1 MGKRKDFSEFD
12 KGQILMVRR
21 LDQIMSKTAAL
32 VGCSRSAVVSIYQKW
47 SKEGT
52 VVNQRQGHGTYQ
64 GQWVGGMRHGYGIRQ
79 SVPYGMAA
87 VIRSPLRTSINSL
100 RSEHS
105 NGTAGTPGTGGG
117 ISPAASRG
125 GFVLTA
131 HSEAELLKAKKK
143 GLFFR
148 RSLLSGLR
156 LRKSESKSSLASQ
169 RSKQSSFRSEAAM
182 STVSS
187 AASDVNSTISLGE
200 AEGELLPTSTN
211 TNDDAND
218 DDGVDATA
226 TESYTGEWR
235 NDKRAGCG
243 VSRRSDGLCYQGEWL
258 SNKRHG
264 YGCTTFPDGTK
275 EEGKYK
281 HNALVSGKRKNLI
294 PLRASKIREKV
305 DRAIEG
311 AEKAAEIAKQKAE
324 IASSREVPPLLFQS
338 RTPLHMMVQWRTP
351 LDILFGGGHP
361 LFIRPDGS
369 LVPPPCQLRTPLHD
383 GVPWRTPLGNPGWTT
398 SADHFWGFP
407 SGQLGV
413 LQEPHRRG
421 GIMSGITGTVPCQT
435 TEGGAGSDETAAGKI
450 YLDSSNVRRK
460 DTKAMPPSLRLT
472 ETEATPSSLRLTETE
487 AMPPSLRLSDTETTP
502 PSVLLTDTEA
512 TPPSVLL
519 TGAEAMPPS
528 VLLTDTEATPPLVLL
543 TDTEAMPPSL
553 RLTETEATPP
563 SLQLTDTEATP
574 PSLTL
579 TDTETSVLLTDTEAT
594 PPSVLLTDTEATS
607 PLVLLTDTEVMP
619 FLMTAHARGKAEA
632 AMMAAQKAQ
641 EECRLARIAAKE
653 FSPSFQHRG
662 NGVECERPKPQPS
675 SDNDVEMM
683 SSETPDSTELYMK
696 GSTPP
701 ELTPDASPGPSP
713 TSKPRARP
721 KNARFLR
728 QSAVDDER
736 GGASEIQVLVEG
748 RSHGRPSAGSGLGEE
763 YLRTANTNGHRHSS
777 SNHKASS
784 REHGSSNHKPSSRE
798 KWAEWTSH
806 RTQTRLLEQDEEK
819 LSNYEMEMKPLQP
832 MDSNS
837 QKPYGQG
844 EERHRGKNRGKNRD
858 RERDRDREKERDR
871 EREDATRPGVE
882 SVQKLDSLRVGQ
894 KLEARP
900 LRRDLM
906 LSPPQK
912 SSPIAL
918 EHNNEKHTQLKA
930 NSI

>member
-1 MGKRKDFSEFD
+1 MSTGGRFNFDDGGSYCGEWDEGKAHGHGICTGPKGQGEYAGAWSHGFEVLGVYTWPSGNTFQGTWAQGKRHGIGVEN
-12 KGQILMVRR
+12 KGKWVYKGEWTHGFKGRYGVRE
-21 LDQIMSKTAAL
+21 STGASGK
-32 VGCSRSAVVSIYQKW
+32 Y
-47 SKEGT
+47 EGT
-52 VVNQRQGHGTYQ
+52 WNNGLQDGYGTETYSDGGTYQ

-200 AEGELLPTSTN
+200 AEGELLPTSPN
-211 TNDDAND
+211 TNDDGND

-226 TESYTGEWR
+226 TESYAGEWR

-281 HNALVSGKRKNLI
+281 QNALVSGKRKNLI

-311 AEKAAEIAKQKAE
+311 AEKAADIAKQKAE
-324 IASSREVPPLLFQS
+324 IALSR
-338 RTPLHMMVQWRTP
+338 
-351 LDILFGGGHP
+351 
-361 LFIRPDGS
+361 
-369 LVPPPCQLRTPLHD
+369 
-383 GVPWRTPLGNPGWTT
+383 
-398 SADHFWGFP
+398 
-407 SGQLGV
+407 
-413 LQEPHRRG
+413 
-421 GIMSGITGTVPCQT
+421 
-435 TEGGAGSDETAAGKI
+435 
-450 YLDSSNVRRK
+450 
-460 DTKAMPPSLRLT
+460 
-472 ETEATPSSLRLTETE
+472 
-487 AMPPSLRLSDTETTP
+487 
-502 PSVLLTDTEA
+502 
-512 TPPSVLL
+512 
-519 TGAEAMPPS
+519 
-528 VLLTDTEATPPLVLL
+528 
-543 TDTEAMPPSL
+543 
-553 RLTETEATPP
+553 
-563 SLQLTDTEATP
+563 
-574 PSLTL
+574 
-579 TDTETSVLLTDTEAT
+579 
-594 PPSVLLTDTEATS
+594 
-607 PLVLLTDTEVMP
+607 
-619 FLMTAHARGKAEA
+619 TAHARGKAEA
-632 AMMAAQKAQ
+632 AMTAAQKAQ

-683 SSETPDSTELYMK
+683 SSETQDSTELYMK
-696 GSTPP
+696 GSTPT

-713 TSKPRARP
+713 TSKARARP

-748 RSHGRPSAGSGLGEE
+748 RSHGRPSVGSGSGEE
-763 YLRTANTNGHRHSS
+763 HVRAANTNGHRHSS
-777 SNHKASS
+777 TNHKVSPRDYS
-784 REHGSSNHKPSSRE
+784 TSNHKPSSRE

-858 RERDRDREKERDR
+858 RERDRDREKEREKEDT
-871 EREDATRPGVE
+871 ERPSVDP
-882 SVQKLDSLRVGQ
+882 VQKLDSLRTGE

-918 EHNNEKHTQLKA
+918 EHDNGNRTQLKA
-930 NSI
+930 NSGSSSILVVMVILLNIGVAILFIHFFI